1 MGALSACRIAFLQK
15 AFLEE
20 FEPGKASQAT
30 GASRQQSGAE
40 AVRPG
45 SFLSCVIASKAEMSS
60 MQGVEPTIQKLEV
73 IRQEALRVLESI
85 AA

>member
-1 MGALSACRIAFLQK
+1 M
-15 AFLEE
+15 
-20 FEPGKASQAT
+20 
-30 GASRQQSGAE
+30 QQSGAE

-45 SFLSCVIASKAEMSS
+45 SFLSCVTASKAEMSG